1 MTPTGKELAKQWRLN
16 AEARCGEKL
25 RWTDDLVE
33 MCLADGQREVF
44 ERCCKAMCEW
54 CREGKPIT
62 EPLYGRSS
70 ETWHRPFPEEP
81 FDTQVARCHAEAI
94 RAAFPQF
101 SKPVG
106 EK

>member
-1 MTPTGKELAKQWRLN
+1 MTRYGDKLPTCEERIAV
-16 AEARCGEKL
+16 AR
-25 RWTDDLVE
+25 
-33 MCLADGQREVF
+33 REVF

-81 FDTQVARCHAEAI
+81 FDTQVVRCHAEAI

-101 SKPVG
+101 SKPEEG
-106 EK
+106 Q